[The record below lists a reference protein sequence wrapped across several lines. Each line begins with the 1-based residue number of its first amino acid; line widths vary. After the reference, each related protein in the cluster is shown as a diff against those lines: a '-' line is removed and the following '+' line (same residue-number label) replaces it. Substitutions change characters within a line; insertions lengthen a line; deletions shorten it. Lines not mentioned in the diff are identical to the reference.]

1 MTDEKTIGEIVVDTD
16 AAEKVRQELKALIRD
31 EIGMFMHEGPG
42 WWNNHNPLE
51 YHKCGRCGIILPM
64 GSGCL
69 CASMGNTKII
79 TTELA

>member
-1 MTDEKTIGEIVVDTD
+1 MSNGGNTFEFNPTEKE
-16 AAEKVRQELKALIRD
+16 ALRKIIRD

-69 CASMGNTKII
+69 CGSLGNTALI
-79 TTELA
+79 TTEGIT